1 MYVLLLPL
9 DSMEICAINFKPKKD
24 TMAKFQIQQASS
36 TVNWTG
42 KKVLGLH
49 TGSINITDGFVEVNN
64 NNVVGGEIQI
74 DMTSIVITDIEDKK
88 TNQDFLEH
96 LLNDDFFSVDKFK
109 TSKLVING
117 SSKIEGNKSKI
128 EGILTIKDIS
138 HPITWI
144 ASIEVFT
151 DTLHSLGEVV
161 IDRTLFNIR
170 YGSGKFIDNLGD
182 KLIYD
187 EFVLQFKLIAQKSN

>member
-1 MYVLLLPL
+1 
-9 DSMEICAINFKPKKD
+9 
-24 TMAKFQIQQASS
+24 MAKFKIQQTSS

-49 TGSINITDGFVEVNN
+49 TGSIDIVNGFIEITDNIIA
-64 NNVVGGEIQI
+64 GGEIQI

-88 TNQDFLEH
+88 TNQHFLAH
-96 LLNDDFFSVDKFK
+96 LLNDDFFSVDKFQ
-109 TSKLVING
+109 TAKLTLTG
-117 SSKIEGNKSKI
+117 SSKIEINKFKIDGN
-128 EGILTIKDIS
+128 LTIKDIP
-138 HPITWI
+138 HPISFI
-144 ASIEVFT
+144 SSIEIFT

-161 IDRTLFNIR
+161 IDRTLYNIR

-187 EFVLQFKLIAQKSN
+187 DFVLQFKLIAQKSN

>member
-1 MYVLLLPL
+1 
-9 DSMEICAINFKPKKD
+9 
-24 TMAKFQIQQASS
+24 MAKFQIQQASS

-49 TGSINITDGFVEVNN
+49 TGSINIANGFIEITDNTI
-64 NNVVGGEIQI
+64 VGGEIQI

-88 TNQDFLEH
+88 MHDDFLAH
-96 LLNDDFFSVDKFK
+96 LKNDDFFSVDKFK
-109 TSKLVING
+109 TAKLTITG
-117 SSKIEGNKSKI
+117 SSKIEINKFKIDGN
-128 EGILTIKDIS
+128 LTIKDIS
-138 HPITWI
+138 HPISFI
-144 ASIEVFT
+144 SSIEIFT

-161 IDRTLFNIR
+161 IDRTLYNIR

-187 EFVLQFKLIAQKSN
+187 DFVLQFKLVGQA